1 MSSDQFIDLA
11 NSVGEFARA
20 LRGLLAAYDFPAEGS
35 PAATEAEGEPHAG
48 EWSAHP
54 GRDLHVTI
62 RLATWSCADH
72 LAALS
77 VVLRERRLIPPLY
90 TLARGAAEA
99 AAIACYLAERGI
111 SSLERV
117 RRGMNCN
124 LQALTEEINMLNRF
138 TGPDAMAAAERHKAQ
153 IGKIEREGRR
163 YELHFTRP
171 NGYRPG
177 YLGEKPPSAMKMI
190 GMIAS
195 RVPEFGASSQQLL
208 SSVAHSQLHGLTRFI
223 VPTGEPGPAPG
234 KFTAELTAGAHDIAV
249 HLLVAPQ
256 CASTL
261 AAQLGWFMGW
271 KSDEVAAAVTPML
284 HAWGHIAGIPIGSR

>member
-1 MSSDQFIDLA
+1 VPSDQFTDLA

-20 LRGLLAAYDFPAEGS
+20 LRGLLAAYDFPADGS
-35 PAATEAEGEPHAG
+35 PAAMEAEDEPYAG
-48 EWSAHP
+48 EWGAHP

-111 SSLERV
+111 SPLERV
-117 RRGMNCN
+117 RRNMNSN
-124 LQALTEEINMLNRF
+124 LQALTEEVNMLNRF
-138 TGPDAMAAAERHKAQ
+138 TRHDAVAAVERHKAQ

-163 YELHFTRP
+163 CELRFTRSK
-171 NGYRPG
+171 GYRAG
-177 YLGEKPPSAMKMI
+177 YLGDEPPSAMKMI

-195 RVPEFGASSQQLL
+195 RVPEFGTSSQQLL

-223 VPTGEPGPAPG
+223 VPNGKPGPAPD
-234 KFTAELTAGAHDIAV
+234 KFTADLTASAPDIAL

-261 AAQLGWFMGW
+261 AAQLAWFMGW
-271 KSDEVAAAVTPML
+271 KSDEAAAAITSML
-284 HAWGHIAGIPIGSR
+284 HAWGRVAGIPIAR